1 MGRGGVQIIY
11 RFNLMTRRLIQI
23 LGPIQNVS
31 KCHKTKFLPDGR
43 IIIVSSLTC
52 TEAASVTSPGDSRPH
67 LAKGNQSEAA
77 PGHSDGGT
85 SCIVCSLPVATAT
98 HHHPFSQWS
107 KTTQIYCPK
116 ALEVR
121 SAKSVSLSLFSPWLP
136 PHLVSSPKPYSY
148 VKLKTKHIHQ
158 EHHQP

>member
-31 KCHKTKFLPDGR
+31 KCHKTKFLPDCR

-85 SCIVCSLPVATAT
+85 SCIVCSLPVAAAT

-121 SAKSVSLSLFSPWLP
+121 RAKSVSLGFLCFPSGSLPTLYHLPSPI
-136 PHLVSSPKPYSY
+136 VM
-148 VKLKTKHIHQ
+148 
-158 EHHQP
+158 

>member
-1 MGRGGVQIIY
+1 
-11 RFNLMTRRLIQI
+11 MTRRLIQI
-23 LGPIQNVS
+23 LGPIQNES
-31 KCHKTKFLPDGR
+31 KCHKTKFLPDCR
-43 IIIVSSLTC
+43 IIIVSSLTCRKRC

-107 KTTQIYCPK
+107 KTTQIYCLT

-158 EHHQP
+158 EHRQP